1 MHDPV
6 FDIFGEEAKEHLGAL
21 EKGFLDL
28 EMAAL
33 PEVRRGQ
40 IDSLFRHA
48 HSLKGDAKAIGLVAL
63 QEAAQHLEDILDALR
78 DTPENVNREVINQG
92 LAQFDI
98 IRQAFEVWQRN
109 LAEEKAP
116 AEAHTPTTLL
126 GEEVT
131 GPPSQGEVPTARE
144 QSPSVA
150 TPALPEES
158 FTVRVPSER
167 LDRMLNLA
175 GELRI
180 VQRSGDELS
189 QRLADLNQL
198 LGEMINGCQR
208 LEQVVGQGPEQT
220 EFWSPAQ
227 ADKVNLRSQLESC
240 RDHVGRIKN
249 SLRKKRNRE
258 DILLE
263 TLEADIQQARLL
275 PLVMLT
281 DSLRRAVRDLA
292 QSLDKPIRYQVDV
305 GNVLLDK
312 AVLEALRDPM
322 LHLLRNAA
330 SHGLE
335 SRDERHV
342 TGKPPEGVIHVQAA
356 RRGNGVRI
364 LVSDDGRGVDYD
376 RIRAR
381 VRQTEGPGEA
391 ELAALTKE
399 QLAHYLFKPGFTTAS
414 SRDAISGRGVGLDVV
429 LNSVHRLHGSVH
441 LESSSSQGTTF
452 AITVPVSLSTLRI
465 LTVLEGGQYYGIPST
480 LIEITGRV
488 KYADLRE
495 LEGCPVLR
503 LNGEAVRWFPL
514 KALLGM
520 TTQSLASNRSYCC
533 YALIQREGRHVAVAV
548 DDMEEEAEVLLKPLG
563 FPLQD
568 LPGIVGAAVRPD
580 GSVQIVLDLSSASF
594 KSAASSMAKTE
605 EVKPSGRILVVD
617 DSPTT
622 RTILRNVFTA
632 AGYYIRT
639 ATDGVDAL
647 ERLRSEAIDLVI
659 SDVEMPRMDGFEL
672 TRQVKVKYHLPVI
685 LVTGMEK
692 EEARRKGLEAGA
704 DAYVV
709 KSTFQ
714 GEGLLEIIKQFV

>member
-6 FDIFGEEAKEHLGAL
+6 FDIFCEEAKEHLGAL

-28 EMAAL
+28 EAAGL

-40 IDSLFRHA
+40 IDNLFRHA
-48 HSLKGDAKAIGLVAL
+48 HSLKGDARAIGLAAL
-63 QEAAQHLEDILDALR
+63 QEAAQQLEDILDALR
-78 DTPENVNREVINQG
+78 NTPEQVNGEVINRG
-92 LAQFDI
+92 LAQLDI
-98 IRQAFEVWQRN
+98 SRQAFETWQRALGEKA
-109 LAEEKAP
+109 LAEP
-116 AEAHTPTTLL
+116 LTQTSLL
-126 GEEVT
+126 GEVT
-131 GPPSQGEVPTARE
+131 GQASGREVPVPVPRE
-144 QSPSVA
+144 SLPVA
-150 TPALPEES
+150 TPDLPEES

-180 VQRSGDELS
+180 VQRSGEELS
-189 QRLADLNQL
+189 QRLADLNRFL
-198 LGEMINGCQR
+198 SEMLDRCQR
-208 LEQVVGQGPEQT
+208 LEQIVGQGLEKT
-220 EFWSPAQ
+220 EFRAAAQ
-227 ADKVNLRSQLESC
+227 AEIVSLRPQLEVC
-240 RDHVGRIKN
+240 RDQVGRVKN

-263 TLEADIQQARLL
+263 SLDADIQQARLL

-281 DSLRRAVRDLA
+281 DSLRRAVRDLG
-292 QSLDKPIRYQVDV
+292 QSLDKSIRYEVDV
-305 GNVLLDK
+305 GSVLLDK

-330 SHGLE
+330 SHGIE
-335 SRDERHV
+335 PAEERR
-342 TGKPPEGVIHVQAA
+342 TAGKPSEGVIRVQAA

-364 LVSDDGRGVDYD
+364 LVSDDGCGVDYD
-376 RIRAR
+376 RIRVR
-381 VRQTEGPGEA
+381 IRQTEGLGEA

-399 QLAHYLFKPGFTTAS
+399 ELARYLFKPGFTTAS

-429 LNSVHRLHGSVH
+429 LNSVHRLHGSVL

-452 AITVPVSLSTLRI
+452 AITVPVSLSTIRI

-480 LIEITGRV
+480 LIKNTGRV
-488 KYADLRE
+488 KFADLRE
-495 LEGCPVLR
+495 LEGCPVLPM
-503 LNGEAVRWFPL
+503 NGEPVRWFPL

-520 TTQSLASNRSYCC
+520 TTQPLVSHQPHCS

-548 DDMEEEAEVLLKPLG
+548 DDMEEEVEVLLKPLG
-563 FPLQD
+563 FPLHD

-580 GSVQIVLDLSSASF
+580 GSVQIVLDLSGATF
-594 KSAASSMAKTE
+594 KSAAGTMAKSQ

-632 AGYYIRT
+632 AGYFIRT

-647 ERLRSEAIDLVI
+647 ERLRSEAVDLVV

-672 TRQVKVKYHLPVI
+672 TRQVKAKYRLPVI